1 MGSERPDWHMRRPFL
16 IAFLVTAGALSL
28 VRWWA
33 GPALIGL
40 LVLRYVV
47 AKITLIP

>member
-1 MGSERPDWHMRRPFL
+1 MRRSFL
-16 IAFLVTAGALSL
+16 VAFLVTAAALSL

-33 GPALIGL
+33 GLALIGL
-40 LVLRYVV
+40 LVLRYVA